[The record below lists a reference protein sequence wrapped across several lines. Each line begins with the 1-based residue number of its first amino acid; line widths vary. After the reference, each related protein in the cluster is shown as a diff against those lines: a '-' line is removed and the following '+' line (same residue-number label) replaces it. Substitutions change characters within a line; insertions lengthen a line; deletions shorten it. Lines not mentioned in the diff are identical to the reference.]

1 MSKYLKTLISTFLI
15 CIFLFSIFVSVVPIT
30 TKAQPW
36 NAFFVVDINWLD
48 EEILKPIVPRDE
60 VKEIKLN
67 VTLQIKTGDTV
78 GRGIYDI
85 YESEKKY
92 YGVVLLDIIDS
103 SPWCSVVLNHSKVVV
118 PWSRIG
124 HVETAVF
131 INIEED
137 APAYGA
143 GFITIQAEVKDAGLV
158 QGMKNEYS
166 LEFLP
171 SFNPILKLNLP
182 ESNVKRID
190 PTLNAVFPIEVENI
204 GNARTKIFF
213 EVEDVPKDWKATV
226 TDVIILDEQKGSS
239 GTAYLT
245 VIPPK
250 EAGYHYEEVNIRVKM
265 TPARAE
271 DTEDKGNA
279 MYASFTVQ
287 NRGLSTFGSEALIFY
302 GIIAFIIIILVVF
315 IFRYITN
322 RRKKTTQ

>member
-1 MSKYLKTLISTFLI
+1 MSKNLKPLISIFLI
-15 CIFLFSIFVSVVPIT
+15 CIFFISIFVSVVPIA

-36 NAFFVVDINWLD
+36 NAFFVVDIRWND
-48 EEILKPIVPRDE
+48 EEIEKPIIPRDE

-67 VTLQIKTGDTV
+67 VTLQIKTGESF
-78 GRGIYDI
+78 GQGIYDS
-85 YESEKKY
+85 YYAEKKF
-92 YGVVLLDIIDS
+92 YGVINLDIIDS
-103 SPWCSVVLNHSKVVV
+103 SPWCSVVIDQPKVVV

-124 HVETAVF
+124 FVETAVF
-131 INIEED
+131 ITIDED

-143 GFITIQAEVKDAGLV
+143 GFITIQADVKDAGLV
-158 QGMKNEYS
+158 KGMKNEYS

-190 PTLNAVFPIEVENI
+190 PTTNAVFPIEVENI
-204 GNARTKIFF
+204 GNARTKIYF
-213 EVEDVPKDWKATV
+213 EIEDVPKYWMATV
-226 TDVIILDEQKGSS
+226 TDEIILKEEKGSK

-250 EAGYHYEEVNIRVKM
+250 DAGYHYEEVNIKVKI

-271 DTEDKGNA
+271 NIKDTGDP

-287 NRGLSTFGSEALIFY
+287 NRGLSTYGSEAIIFY
-302 GIIAFIIIILVVF
+302 GIIIIIIILLIIMLLRF
-315 IFRYITN
+315 TLKK
-322 RRKKTTQ
+322 RRKTSS